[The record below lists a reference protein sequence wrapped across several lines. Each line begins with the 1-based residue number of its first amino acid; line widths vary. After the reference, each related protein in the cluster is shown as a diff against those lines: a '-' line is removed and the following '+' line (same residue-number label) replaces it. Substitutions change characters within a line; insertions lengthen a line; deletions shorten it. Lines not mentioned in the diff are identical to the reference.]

1 MNDYIKREDVLE
13 ICEWYQHEYAEC
25 EAALSNLTNEMRRL
39 HPADVVERQ
48 KGRWMVE
55 KGILHPLET
64 DGICSVC
71 GHATGFYK
79 FYDYCP
85 NCGAEMRNLTYTLS
99 TESGTFSFRNTTQSN
114 NSNALENNS
123 NALEKDGA
131 K

>member
-1 MNDYIKREDVLE
+1 MSEYIKREDVLHA
-13 ICEWYQHEYAEC
+13 IWKISAEHDLFFP
-25 EAALSNLTNEMRRL
+25 AIILDAINALPS
-39 HPADVVERQ
+39 ADVVERK

-114 NSNALENNS
+114 TSNALDAINKE
-123 NALEKDGA
+123 ADTT
-131 K
+131 